1 MKLIM
6 RVSIAMLMPMLV
18 LMANGA
24 AFGQELPPG
33 PAVVSRTSLPGQ
45 TINGEFELINI
56 ILDFDPGAATPRHTH
71 GGPGM
76 VTVLTEEMTFGME
89 GMPDLVARP
98 GEVYHDLPGMVHT
111 AANKGPNTSR
121 VSYMVALP
129 KGAALTTVVGAAQGA
144 DLPPGPKTVYRNSLP
159 GLTLQG
165 EFEMINLILELAP
178 GAATPMHTHGG
189 PGIVTVLEGELAF
202 GGEGKPDMV
211 AKPGQV
217 FLDLPGTH
225 HTATNKSSAPARVSY
240 AVLLP
245 KGATLT
251 TVDAAPSPAQAEAPA
266 QQPAA
271 PPAEF
276 VGMPSTGEGV
286 H

>member
-1 MKLIM
+1 MSTNIDDA
-6 RVSIAMLMPMLV
+6 RAIYGPIAGS
-18 LMANGA
+18 AQRA
-24 AFGQELPPG
+24 AVDELF
-33 PAVVSRTSLPGQ
+33 
-45 TINGEFELINI
+45 N
-56 ILDFDPGAATPRHTH
+56 
-71 GGPGM
+71 
-76 VTVLTEEMTFGME
+76 
-89 GMPDLVARP
+89 
-98 GEVYHDLPGMVHT
+98 
-111 AANKGPNTSR
+111 PNR
-121 VSYMVALP
+121 RIDY
-129 KGAALTTVVGAAQGA
+129 
-144 DLPPGPKTVYRNSLP
+144 
-159 GLTLQG
+159 
-165 EFEMINLILELAP
+165 E
-178 GAATPMHTHGG
+178 
-189 PGIVTVLEGELAF
+189 ELAF

-276 VGMPSTGEGV
+276 VGMPSTGEGEV
-286 H
+286 SALFAIALAIGTVLTFVGIAFVVRFDVTARRD